1 MHVFTETVSI
11 KAPPPKVMA
20 VFGNWDLWFVGMN
33 TTKYTATPAVVG
45 TVRESI
51 RLLMGL
57 FIAMTGQVESYIFNN
72 DGCSMR
78 ISFKGDESGYL
89 QCNFGFKPNGVDL
102 TLEHGSSM
110 DEKWMK
116 MVSNEFI
123 NEAILTKMVDKADAD
138 SLENIKL
145 ICES

>member
-1 MHVFTETVSI
+1 MHVFSKTISI

-33 TTKYTATPAVVG
+33 TTKYTETPQGIG
-45 TVRESI
+45 TVREFI
-51 RLLMGL
+51 CLLMGL

-72 DGCSMR
+72 DGCSVR
-78 ISFKGDESGYL
+78 ISLQGDASGYF
-89 QCNFGFKPNGVDL
+89 QCGLGFRPNGVDL
-102 TLEHGSSM
+102 TLEHGFSM

-116 MVSNEFI
+116 MVSNKFI
-123 NEAILTKMVDKADAD
+123 NEEILTKMVDKADAD

>member
-1 MHVFTETVSI
+1 MHVFTKTISI
-11 KAPPPKVMA
+11 KAPPPKVLA

-33 TTKYTATPAVVG
+33 TTKCTTTPEVVG
-45 TVRESI
+45 TVREFI
-51 RLLMGL
+51 RLLMGV
-57 FIAMTGQVESYIFNN
+57 FIAMTGQVESYIFDN
-72 DGCSMR
+72 DCSSIR

-89 QCNFGFKPNGVDL
+89 LCKFGFRPNGVDI
-102 TLEHGSSM
+102 TLEHGFSI
-110 DEKWMK
+110 DENWMK

-123 NEAILTKMVDKADAD
+123 NEAVLTKMIDKADAD

>member
-1 MHVFTETVSI
+1 MHVFVKTVSI

-20 VFGNWDLWFVGMN
+20 VFGNWDLWFVGIN
-33 TTKYTATPAVVG
+33 TTKYTETPEVVG
-45 TVRESI
+45 TVREFI

-57 FIAMTGQVESYIFNN
+57 FIAMTGQVESYTFNN

-78 ISFKGDESGYL
+78 ISFQGDASGYL
-89 QCNFGFKPNGVDL
+89 QCDFGFKPGGVDL
-102 TLEHGSSM
+102 TLEHGFSM

-116 MVSNEFI
+116 MVSTKFV

>member
-1 MHVFTETVSI
+1 MHVFTKTVSI

-20 VFGNWDLWFVGMN
+20 VFENWDLWFVGMN
-33 TTKYTATPAVVG
+33 TTKYKETPEIVG

-57 FIAMTGQVESYIFNN
+57 FISMTGQVESYMFNN

-78 ISFKGDESGYL
+78 ISFTGDVSGYL
-89 QCNFGFKPNGVDL
+89 QCEFAFKPNGVDL
-102 TLEHGSSM
+102 SLEHGFSL

-116 MVSNEFI
+116 MVSNKFI
-123 NEAILTKMVDKADAD
+123 NEATLTKMVDKADAD

-145 ICES
+145 ICE

>member
-1 MHVFTETVSI
+1 MHVFTKTVSI

-20 VFGNWDLWFVGMN
+20 VFGNWDLWFVGVN
-33 TTKYTATPAVVG
+33 TTKYTETPQVVG
-45 TVRESI
+45 TVREFI

-72 DGCSMR
+72 DGCSIR
-78 ISFKGDESGYL
+78 ISFQGDAAGYL
-89 QCNFGFKPNGVDL
+89 QCDFRFKPNGVDL
-102 TLEHGSSM
+102 TLEHGFSM

-116 MVSNEFI
+116 MVSNKFI
-123 NEAILTKMVDKADAD
+123 NEEILTKMVDKADAD